1 MEIQEDGTIILDGKR
16 YFPDT
21 HVFELRDENA
31 SKRKENQEL
40 RTYADAFSG
49 LTEAEKSA
57 MMSVLSKF
65 SENDDAANAAA
76 AIELREV
83 SRLILGDEQFLAG
96 IELPTQESNMSEET
110 NPPAEA
116 PAGGISADQLQAIIA
131 GVTEQVTQTLT
142 AAEEKRAE
150 EAAINAV
157 FEDVQSRGFQPD
169 TPGFAMYLQL
179 GRTYHDLGI
188 DKSPDDIATEV
199 RSLLGEQAPATE
211 GEAAPAGD
219 RAGGGPIPEG
229 EELPPNPGTVG
240 AGTVGAGSPGEAGNW
255 LSQLADKQAEGG
267 GGVPDYMAAAR
278 AAAEAWHN
286 EQ

>member
-1 MEIQEDGTIILDGKR
+1 MEIQEDGTIIVDGKR

-40 RTYADAFSG
+40 RTYADAFAG
-49 LTEAEKSA
+49 LTEDEKSA

-65 SENDDAANAAA
+65 SENDDAANTAA

-96 IELPTQESNMSEET
+96 IELPTQESNPMSEET
-110 NPPAEA
+110 NPATEA
-116 PAGGISADQLQAIIA
+116 PAGGLTAEQLQAIVA
-131 GVTEQVTQTLT
+131 GVTEQVTATLT

-150 EAAINAV
+150 EAAINKV
-157 FEDVQSRGFQPD
+157 FEEVQSLGFEPD

-188 DKSPDDIATEV
+188 DKSTADIATEV
-199 RSLLGEQAPATE
+199 RNLLGDPGPAADAESSTE
-211 GEAAPAGD
+211 AGS
-219 RAGGGPIPEG
+219 GPFPTDA
-229 EELPPNPGTVG
+229 ELPANPGTVG
-240 AGTVGAGSPGEAGNW
+240 AGTVGAGSPGDAGNW
-255 LSQLADKQAEGG
+255 LTKAAEKQAEGG
-267 GGVPDYMAAAR
+267 NGVPDYLSAAR

-286 EQ
+286 DQ